1 VAETNLDIYEVIWR
15 NKFIEKLA
23 DKHKVTTDEVEEV
36 LFGSPFIRFWEK
48 GKTAGEDLYLAY
60 GQTDAGRY
68 LVVFFIRKPRNMA
81 LPISARDMTSSERRY
96 YHGQKAR

>member
-1 VAETNLDIYEVIWR
+1 LDIYEVIWR
-15 NKFIEKLA
+15 NQFVEKLA
-23 DKHKVTTDEVEEV
+23 AKHNVSIDETEEV
-36 LFGSPFIRFWEK
+36 LFGNPFVRFWEK

-81 LPISARDMTSSERRY
+81 LPISARDMTNSERKY
-96 YHGQKAR
+96 YNGQK